1 MKKIIAVLLILT
13 VLSPVG
19 IMNSCSCTRC
29 HSSLRGKAVAY
40 DTSTA
45 VKDAKKWLS
54 DTYTNGDSSIV
65 EKELEYYIVPSDN
78 NSPMFM
84 RYFLSNISARDVL
97 VFKGGE
103 VTVIDDDTYDE
114 VRMYNEIFRF
124 DITDVATYE
133 LTRLKN
139 CYTNKKNN

>member
-13 VLSPVG
+13 VLFSVG
-19 IMNSCSCTRC
+19 IMNSCSCTGC
-29 HSSLRGKAVAY
+29 HSSLRGKVVDY

-139 CYTNKKNN
+139 CYTNKK

>member
-13 VLSPVG
+13 VLFSVG
-19 IMNSCSCTRC
+19 IMNSCSCTGC
-29 HSSLRGKAVAY
+29 HSSLRGKVVDY

-54 DTYTNGDSSIV
+54 DTYTNGDASIV

-103 VTVIDDDTYDE
+103 VTVIDVDTYDE
-114 VRMYNEIFRF
+114 LRMYNEIFRF

-133 LTRLKN
+133 LTRLNN
-139 CYTNKKNN
+139 CYTNKK

>member
-13 VLSPVG
+13 VLFSVG
-19 IMNSCSCTRC
+19 IMNSCSCTGC
-29 HSSLRGKAVAY
+29 HSSLKGKVVDY

-54 DTYTNGDSSIV
+54 DTYTNGDASIV

-84 RYFLSNISARDVL
+84 RYFLSIKLKVKTTI
-97 VFKGGE
+97 FKRILLQMLIIKG
-103 VTVIDDDTYDE
+103 
-114 VRMYNEIFRF
+114 
-124 DITDVATYE
+124 
-133 LTRLKN
+133 L
-139 CYTNKKNN
+139 